1 MEAAMNSAEASNS
14 FSPLTLLKWLLER
27 IHISRGM
34 LKIRISVVELGR
46 FTLRESPVASR
57 NLVLIILL
65 GKRERNGSKVTGSG
79 SVEPLPSYMAASVE
93 TLQATSARPD
103 HVGEKLFRGRGHS
116 ACFGLLGDDQ
126 LLALVVGGLRD
137 DFSVHEIEFGA
148 VRAAVDDLLRIG
160 VADAGKLLQLILGG
174 AVDVE
179 LVGRRRGRHLRGVS
193 RIRWSCLTLRVGY
206 FRSGP
211 SGFAILSNGEP
222 RIADRDNESKQN
234 GQNQNPKL
242 LHNAPSG
249 VDAALPD
256 GVGHAVNGQHV
267 SGDAVVDPVSLGV
280 TNDIFERRLHDGV
293 ELLVDHRL
301 FPEVAL
307 AVLHPFEIRSG
318 HPPGVGQN
326 VGDDEDALVAQDI
339 IGGGSGRSVGAFRKD
354 AALHPVGVA
363 AGDNVLRG
371 RGYQNFAVFDE

>member
-34 LKIRISVVELGR
+34 LKIRISVMELGR

-65 GKRERNGSKVTGSG
+65 GKRERNGSKVTGKEVTGSG

-179 LVGRRRGRHLRGVS
+179 LVGRRRGRHLRGVR
-193 RIRWSCLTLRVGY
+193 RIRR
-206 FRSGP
+206 
-211 SGFAILSNGEP
+211 A
-222 RIADRDNESKQN
+222 
-234 GQNQNPKL
+234 
-242 LHNAPSG
+242 
-249 VDAALPD
+249 
-256 GVGHAVNGQHV
+256 
-267 SGDAVVDPVSLGV
+267 
-280 TNDIFERRLHDGV
+280 
-293 ELLVDHRL
+293 
-301 FPEVAL
+301 
-307 AVLHPFEIRSG
+307 
-318 HPPGVGQN
+318 
-326 VGDDEDALVAQDI
+326 
-339 IGGGSGRSVGAFRKD
+339 
-354 AALHPVGVA
+354 
-363 AGDNVLRG
+363 
-371 RGYQNFAVFDE
+371 